1 MCVCVCVL
9 QSEGTIK
16 GRNHLK
22 ETIDLNGFKTNK
34 IFLQYCG
41 YQLKKTRLATEKY
54 NPMDIII
61 QIIRKHNFF
70 LYNWWK

>member
-1 MCVCVCVL
+1 MVL
-9 QSEGTIK
+9 RQTK
-16 GRNHLK
+16 
-22 ETIDLNGFKTNK
+22 F
-34 IFLQYCG
+34 FLQYCG

-70 LYNWWK
+70 CIVGGSEN

>member
-1 MCVCVCVL
+1 MCVCVL

-34 IFLQYCG
+34 FFLQYCG

-54 NPMDIII
+54 NQWIL
-61 QIIRKHNFF
+61 
-70 LYNWWK
+70 LYKLLESTKLKLEVKTNT

>member
-1 MCVCVCVL
+1 ML

-22 ETIDLNGFKTNK
+22 ETIDLNSFKTNK
-34 IFLQYCG
+34 KKLQCCG

-61 QIIRKHNFF
+61 QIIRKHKTGTGSEN
-70 LYNWWK
+70 